1 MATVRYA
8 ALLRG
13 INVGGNKKIAMAD
26 LRSLLTGLGLAAV
39 ATHLNSGNAAFAA
52 AEQPAGALAESIERA
67 IAADLGMSVRVL
79 VRTGAQLAEVIDGC
93 PMPEPENPSR
103 FFVAF
108 LSDQPDP
115 ALVAEIH
122 GESFGP
128 DQIWVRGREV
138 YTWCPN
144 GLSNTLLTYSM
155 IEKRLGV
162 TATSRNWNTVRK
174 LASLTRDP

>member
-1 MATVRYA
+1 MRYA

-26 LRSLLTGLGLAAV
+26 LRSLLTGLGLTAV
-39 ATHLNSGNAAFAA
+39 TTHLNSGNAAFTAAQQPA
-52 AEQPAGALAESIERA
+52 AELGDGIERS
-67 IAADLGMSVRVL
+67 IAADLGMSVRVFI
-79 VRTGAQLAEVIDGC
+79 RTGAQLAAVVDDC
-93 PMPEPENPSR
+93 PLPGEPENPSR

-108 LSDQPDP
+108 LSGEPDP
-115 ALVAEIH
+115 GLVDEIH
-122 GESFGP
+122 GESFSP

-144 GLSNTLLTYSM
+144 GLSNTPLTYSM

-162 TATSRNWNTVRK
+162 SATSRNWNTVRK
-174 LASLTRDP
+174 LASLTAD